1 MSDATSHKGHKAVL
15 LFLVAL
21 CAYSTL
27 PVFGIGFYRN
37 GSNQLFFQLWYLV
50 GFMIIAFFLMH
61 ELITPLPPK
70 EDRHRLEDAL
80 HERTP

>member
-1 MSDATSHKGHKAVL
+1 MSDGTSHKSHKAVL

-21 CAYSTL
+21 GAYSIL
-27 PVFGIGFYRN
+27 PFFGIGFYRN

-70 EDRHRLEDAL
+70 VKSDD
-80 HERTP
+80 